1 MYKKLGTIALTGAL
15 ALSLAACGDRS
26 ESAKK
31 VSTNE
36 KKTEQT
42 SEKKEEKKE
51 FKVGETIQLGDH
63 KLTVSNI
70 EKSQGGE
77 FDKPKE
83 GHEFIIANLT
93 IENGGKEEISYNPFD
108 FTLQNSEGNIVNET
122 FTTVNQNTQLNA
134 GQLAPNGKV
143 TGSIAFEAKQGD
155 PKLQL
160 IFKPNFLSSKE
171 IRVNLQSINK

>member
-1 MYKKLGTIALTGAL
+1 MYKKMGTLALTGAL
-15 ALSLAACGDRS
+15 AFSLAACGGT
-26 ESAKK
+26 EETAKK
-31 VSTNE
+31 VSSDP
-36 KKTEQT
+36 KSEQST
-42 SEKKEEKKE
+42 DKKEEKKE

-83 GHEFIIANLT
+83 DHEFVIANVT

-108 FTLQNSEGNIVNET
+108 FSLQNSEGNIVNET

-143 TGSIAFEAKQGD
+143 SGSIAFEVKQGD

-160 IFKPNFLSSKE
+160 IFKPNFLSKKE
-171 IRVNLQSINK
+171 IRINLQ

>member
-15 ALSLAACGDRS
+15 ALSLAACGDTS

-143 TGSIAFEAKQGD
+143 TGSIAFEAKQSD

-171 IRVNLQSINK
+171 IRVNLQ